1 MKREEAFEILKK
13 YMSSES
19 LLKHSFAVEGSMRGL
34 ARKYNEDV
42 EKWSIV
48 GLLHDIDYEK
58 YPDTHPEE
66 GQNILKEE
74 NIEEEIRVAIY
85 GHAKESKSYRESLM
99 AKALFAVDELSS
111 FIVACA
117 LVRPSKSF
125 EDLELKSVKKKL
137 KDKGFA
143 KGVNREIIKES
154 SEELGLES
162 SELITEIIEALRVR
176 ERELNLEG
184 YSLL

>member
-1 MKREEAFEILKK
+1 M
-13 YMSSES
+13 
-19 LLKHSFAVEGSMRGL
+19 
-34 ARKYNEDV
+34 
-42 EKWSIV
+42 
-48 GLLHDIDYEK
+48 
-58 YPDTHPEE
+58 
-66 GQNILKEE
+66 
-74 NIEEEIRVAIY
+74 AIY
-85 GHAKESKSYRESLM
+85 GHAKESKSYREGLM